1 MGPTRHVS
9 RYRAFRGYWMLTSLL
24 LFVLSHCMNSLP
36 ADAAP
41 PRAGGLQ
48 ALPEQRIEPWPLANS
63 GFEEEKTGWKFG
75 SSKTFVIVQSNAR
88 SGNACLRFD
97 ASAPSRY
104 TPSVRQPL
112 PDIQPGVYRLR
123 FWLRTQDIVPP
134 ERGSGGLRVSVEYAL
149 DTGQRARAA
158 TKIYTG
164 TTNWQMVE
172 LSAFLPK
179 DLKRE
184 SVSVS
189 VHRYGAPRGGEAWL
203 DDFILEQVRPPAVE
217 AFLCYPNYRGF
228 LAEDGPQR
236 VRIWVKA
243 NENVPN
249 ESPQIAVV
257 DAAGKEV
264 ARVSTDI
271 GRLPGVVELNADN
284 WALGEYG
291 VQVSLGAYKPPPYVI
306 QKTSADQRRQLAV
319 WFDTNNVLEM
329 REKPTFPIGLYVT
342 SDYSETPQS
351 YIDGHLQK
359 MSEAPVNFVINY
371 WQGAAPTAACRAYFE
386 AQRRFGINYL
396 VTVNN
401 FYPGRYGKGT
411 ALLNELLPEAKGE
424 LTTQEQADRFTAAYA
439 EAVRTEPN
447 FAGWYVMDERPF
459 DQVPRHFHQYQ
470 VLREADPDHVTLA
483 VSNKSRELA
492 SWRDTVD
499 VLGMDPYPLIN
510 MKLGRPLTLVAEETR
525 ASVEA
530 THGSRPVWMVI
541 QFFQGWSVDRWPTE
555 EELRIMSLMAV
566 TEGARGLFYWSFGA
580 RGLAWVKDPN
590 EKEKYWQGLVNVTKE
605 LKSLE
610 PALLAPDAPEVVKN
624 VSDARIRWRAREADG
639 KWYVFAYLPA
649 KKFSERAEAPAVDVV
664 FTFKNGRQVT
674 KSFRPDTADWFE
686 LGRQE

>member
-1 MGPTRHVS
+1 MAS
-9 RYRAFRGYWMLTSLL
+9 IQRASHDRASSGKWILVGLILS
-24 LFVLSHCMNSLP
+24 VLSNCVNSLP
-36 ADAAP
+36 AGEAP

-48 ALPEQRIEPWPLANS
+48 ALPKQRIEPWPLANA

-75 SSKTFVIVQSNAR
+75 SSETFAIVQSNAR
-88 SGNACLRFD
+88 SGSACLRFD
-97 ASAPSRY
+97 AGAPSRY

-112 PDIQPGVYRLR
+112 PDIQPGVYKLR
-123 FWLRTQDIVPP
+123 FWLRTQNVVPP
-134 ERGSGGLRVSVEYAL
+134 ERGNGGLRVSFEYAL
-149 DTGQRARAA
+149 DTGQLARAA

-164 TTNWQMVE
+164 TTDWQLVE

-179 DLKRE
+179 DFKRN
-184 SVSVS
+184 SVSVN
-189 VHRYGAPRGGEAWL
+189 VHRYGAPRSGEAWL
-203 DDFILEQVRPPAVE
+203 DDFVLEQVRPPAVE

-243 NENVPN
+243 NETVPN
-249 ESPQIAVV
+249 ESPEIVV
-257 DAAGKEV
+257 ADAAGEEV
-264 ARVSTDI
+264 ARVATDI
-271 GRLPGVVELNADN
+271 RRLPGIVELDADN
-284 WALGEYG
+284 WALGEYK
-291 VQVSLGAYKPPPYVI
+291 VQFSLGAYRHPPCVI
-306 QKTSADQRRQLAV
+306 QKISADQRRQLAV
-319 WFDTNNVLEM
+319 WFDTNNVLQL
-329 REKPTFPIGLYVT
+329 REEPTFPIGLYVT
-342 SDYSETPQS
+342 SDYSETPES
-351 YIDGHLQK
+351 YINGHLQK
-359 MSEAPVNFVINY
+359 MSEAPINFLINY
-371 WQGAAPTAACRAYFE
+371 WQGAAPTAACRAYLE

-401 FYPGRYGKGT
+401 FYPGHYGKGT
-411 ALLNELLPEAKGE
+411 PLLNELLPEANGE
-424 LTTQEQADRFTAAYA
+424 LTTQEQADRFTAKYA
-439 EAVRTEPN
+439 EALRTEPN

-459 DQVPRHFHQYQ
+459 DQVPRHFHQNQ

-510 MKLGRPLTLVAEETR
+510 MKQGRPLTLVADETR
-525 ASVEA
+525 ASVAA
-530 THGSRPVWMVI
+530 THGGRPVWMVL

-580 RGLAWVKDPN
+580 RALAWVKDPD
-590 EKEKYWQGLVNVTKE
+590 EKEKHWQGLVNVTKE

-624 VSDARIRWRAREADG
+624 VSNAHVRWRAREADG
-639 KWYVFAYLPA
+639 KCYVFAYLPA

-664 FTFKNGRQVT
+664 FTFKDGRQVT

-686 LGRQE
+686 VGQQE